1 MAIEVCFSSSSIKRA
16 LSCKR
21 VEGSEGLKLQLHG
34 EKVASNTREA
44 LTSDDVDKEGEYFDN
59 VSSSNITSWSFFN
72 SSS

>member
-1 MAIEVCFSSSSIKRA
+1 MATEVCFSSSSIKRA

-34 EKVASNTREA
+34 EKVASNTTEA
-44 LTSDDVDKEGEYFDN
+44 LTSDDVHKEGEYFDIL
-59 VSSSNITSWSFFN
+59 SNITSWSIFN